1 MTITMRGAI
10 MLVQRAVAVMLAV
23 AVPLCATAAP
33 SCRASSGEVVRPLV
47 ELYTSEGCDSCPPA
61 DRWLSASFAD
71 AGQAAIPLAFH
82 VDYWDRLGW
91 KDRFA
96 DARYTERQHA
106 AAAANRK
113 TFVYT
118 PQVLVQGRDA
128 PWQDARTLQAVVA
141 AAAAPPRAA
150 ISVDAARIDDAVSIV
165 ASARIDDARLREGAA
180 VGIAFV
186 DSGLSSDVKA
196 GENRGARLSHDHVV
210 RAFATGAVREA
221 DGRITA
227 RATFT
232 RPREAGTQ
240 PTIVA
245 FVQRPATGE
254 VLQAVALPLTD
265 CPAR

>member
-1 MTITMRGAI
+1 
-10 MLVQRAVAVMLAV
+10 MLLRTAVAAILAVAIAV
-23 AVPLCATAAP
+23 AVPTSGAAAP
-33 SCRASSGEVVRPLV
+33 SCRASSGDTVRPLV

-61 DRWLSASFAD
+61 DRWLSATFAD
-71 AGQAAIPLAFH
+71 ARERAIPLAFH

-91 KDRFA
+91 RDRFA

-106 AAAANRK
+106 AAAANGK

-128 PWQDARTLQAVVA
+128 PWQDPRTLQGVATA
-141 AAAAPPRAA
+141 AAARPRAA
-150 ISVDAARIDDAVSIV
+150 VTVEADRIGDALQVV

-180 VGIAFV
+180 IGIAFV

-196 GENRGARLSHDHVV
+196 GENRGAHLAHDHVV
-210 RAFATGAVREA
+210 RAFATGGVREP

-227 RATFT
+227 RATFA
-232 RPREAGTQ
+232 RPREAGTH

-254 VLQAVALPLTD
+254 VVQAVALALTD
-265 CPAR
+265 CPTP